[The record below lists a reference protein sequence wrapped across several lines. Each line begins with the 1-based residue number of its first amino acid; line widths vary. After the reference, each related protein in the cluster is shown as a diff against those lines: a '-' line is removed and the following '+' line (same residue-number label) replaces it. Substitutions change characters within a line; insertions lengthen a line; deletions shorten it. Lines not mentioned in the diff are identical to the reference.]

1 MRKDIKELFR
11 RHFFPNIPNDKSP
24 GYNIIVIWHFHLQ
37 EAPFSLYKIM
47 QLWLSYL
54 LRSLKVEPRAS
65 YIFLRSVVQTL
76 QKSRKYLAE
85 TWRGLHTSLLKGTLK
100 AYFNWLC
107 ISFYYISSGISVFY
121 WKPMLY
127 WFSTSEFSEFQGVF
141 TVGSWMGYLSWS
153 PWALTACHLHLNLAA
168 GWSASLTGDQKS
180 LDCSLCICVTALLR
194 FSANTPKKY
203 PRTLTT
209 YKRKGKELN
218 MKCYEVGLI

>member
-11 RHFFPNIPNDKSP
+11 RYFFPNIPNDKSP

-37 EAPFSLYKIM
+37 EAPLSLYKIM

-107 ISFYYISSGISVFY
+107 ISFYYISSGIRFFFY
-121 WKPMLY
+121 WKPTLY
-127 WFSTSEFSEFQGVF
+127 LFSTSEFSEFQGLF
-141 TVGSWMGYLSWS
+141 IAGSWMGYLSWF
-153 PWALTACHLHLNLAA
+153 PWALTACHLHLNLVA
-168 GWSASLTGDQKS
+168 GCFASLTGDQKFTGLFS
-180 LDCSLCICVTALLR
+180 TYVCDC
-194 FSANTPKKY
+194 
-203 PRTLTT
+203 TT
-209 YKRKGKELN
+209 
-218 MKCYEVGLI
+218 

>member
-1 MRKDIKELFR
+1 MTAYLSSFFPHQSPWSIWIRTMRKDIKELFR
-11 RHFFPNIPNDKSP
+11 RYFFPNIPNDKSP

-37 EAPFSLYKIM
+37 EAPLSLYKIM

-107 ISFYYISSGISVFY
+107 ISFYYISSGIRFFFTGNQRY
-121 WKPMLY
+121 IY
-127 WFSTSEFSEFQGVF
+127 FQP
-141 TVGSWMGYLSWS
+141 LSFLS
-153 PWALTACHLHLNLAA
+153 FRGCSLQGA
-168 GWSASLTGDQKS
+168 GWA
-180 LDCSLCICVTALLR
+180 I
-194 FSANTPKKY
+194 
-203 PRTLTT
+203 
-209 YKRKGKELN
+209 
-218 MKCYEVGLI
+218 